1 MLCIFAD
8 CLSVP
13 EAYRI
18 MQRSV
23 SILGSTGSIGTQ
35 TLDVIGVNPKDFVI
49 NFLTTN
55 SRIDLLEEQVERF
68 NPKGVAIANEEA
80 FHAFKAKT
88 AFKGKI
94 VCGDEGV
101 LEAASAGDDLV
112 VSALVGFS
120 GVFPTLAAINAGSVI
135 ALANKETL
143 VSAGYAIMKAARE
156 KSVPIIAID
165 SEHSAL
171 LQCMAGENIEDI
183 EKLILTASGG
193 PFRTLPREEFSTIT
207 PERALKHPN
216 WTMGAKIT
224 IDSATLMNKG
234 FEVIEAKWLFSVSSQ
249 QIEVL
254 VHPQSIIHSMVQFT
268 DGSIKAQLGT
278 PDMRIPIA
286 HALYYPRHGK
296 YDFPR
301 LDFLQH
307 STLTFE
313 LPNTEKFPCL
323 RFAYEC
329 MERGGTSTA
338 VLNAAN
344 EIAVYSF
351 LDKQC
356 SFLDIPKFI
365 DKALSESSIV
375 DNPDLNDIHNAD
387 IRTRELVRSYLRK

>member
-1 MLCIFAD
+1 MACRL
-8 CLSVP
+8 
-13 EAYRI
+13 
-18 MQRSV
+18 MQRTV

-35 TLDVIGVNPKDFVI
+35 TLDVISVNPDDFVI

-55 SRIDLLEEQVERF
+55 SRVDLLEEQIKCF
-68 NPKGVAIANEEA
+68 KPKGVAIANEEV
-80 FHAFKAKT
+80 FYEFKAKT
-88 AFKGKI
+88 SFKGTI
-94 VCGDEGV
+94 VCGNEGV
-101 LEAASAGDDLV
+101 VEAASSGDDLI
-112 VSALVGFS
+112 VSALVGFA

-143 VSAGYAIMKAARE
+143 VSAGYAIMRAAKE
-156 KSVPIIAID
+156 KNVPILAID

-171 LQCMAGENIEDI
+171 LQCMAGENVEDI

-193 PFRTLPREEFSTIT
+193 PFRTLPVEEFSAIT

-216 WTMGAKIT
+216 WNMGAKIT

-234 FEVIEAKWLFSVSSQ
+234 FEVIEAMWLFSVTPQ

-307 STLTFE
+307 STLSFE
-313 LPNTEKFPCL
+313 QPNTDKFPCL
-323 RFAYEC
+323 RYAYEC

-338 VLNAAN
+338 ILNAAN

-351 LDKQC
+351 LDKKC

-365 DKALSESSIV
+365 DNALSQSSIV
-375 DNPDLNDIHNAD
+375 DNPDLNDIYNAD
-387 IRTRELVRSYLRK
+387 INTRELVRSYLRK